1 MNFIPDESANKAGIF
16 RFKTVL
22 FNIDFRYNCSNHDK
36 KNPEGNSEKLRRDG
50 NCRLVVISE

>member
-36 KNPEGNSEKLRRDG
+36 KTLRGIVRSFDEMG
-50 NCRLVVISE
+50 TVDWL

>member
-50 NCRLVVISE
+50 NCSWL

>member
-22 FNIDFRYNCSNHDK
+22 FNIDFRYNRSNYDK
-36 KNPEGNSEKLRRDG
+36 KKTLRGIVRSFDEMG
-50 NCRLVVISE
+50 TVDWL